1 MNVLI
6 VTGLSGA
13 GKTRTLQILEDMG
26 YYCMDNISP
35 RILLPLVQGEMKEE
49 GFSGRM
55 AVTMDIRSY
64 GITSGLDPIAEQLR
78 ESSIGVRILFL
89 DCSQQVLLKR
99 YKETRRLHPLMGA
112 NPDMSLTEAICEE
125 IRRMDGLKNEA
136 DYVIDTSEL
145 STSGLREK
153 LAALFSGTEEKG
165 MRIEFVAF
173 GYKYGILAD
182 ADLVFDVRCVANPY
196 YVKELR
202 GKTGEDKEVRDFVM
216 SHAEAKE
223 LFNRIAGYLEFAIP
237 LYEKEGKAQLVVGLG
252 CTGGQHRSV
261 TYASLLKEHFAAIYP
276 KVRLRMRD
284 MEKNKRTVT
293 GEGRP

>member
-1 MNVLI
+1 
-6 VTGLSGA
+6 
-13 GKTRTLQILEDMG
+13 
-26 YYCMDNISP
+26 
-35 RILLPLVQGEMKEE
+35 
-49 GFSGRM
+49 
-55 AVTMDIRSY
+55 
-64 GITSGLDPIAEQLR
+64 
-78 ESSIGVRILFL
+78 
-89 DCSQQVLLKR
+89 
-99 YKETRRLHPLMGA
+99 
-112 NPDMSLTEAICEE
+112 
-125 IRRMDGLKNEA
+125 MDGLKNEA

-261 TYASLLKEHFAAIYP
+261 YIAETLARHFSKLYEGVIVRHRTLDAVASK
-276 KVRLRMRD
+276 D
-284 MEKNKRTVT
+284 
-293 GEGRP
+293 